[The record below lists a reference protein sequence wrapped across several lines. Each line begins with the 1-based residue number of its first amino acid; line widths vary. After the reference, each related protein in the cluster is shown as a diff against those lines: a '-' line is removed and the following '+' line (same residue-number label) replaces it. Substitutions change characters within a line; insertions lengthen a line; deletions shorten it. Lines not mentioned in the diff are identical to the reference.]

1 MKPGDRVTVDD
12 GTRVYTIVAVGVFVA
27 RLEADDGR
35 RVSVYRTALR
45 PIGKNPDES
54 AETG

>member
-27 RLEADDGR
+27 RLEADDGH

-45 PIGKNPDES
+45 PIGKYPDES